1 MASSVFY
8 NGRRHITPAT
18 ISQVNDED
26 MAPRNLAASRNLAIV
41 GLALAGEPGKPFKVN
56 SPEDAVR
63 KLRGGEL
70 LVAAR
75 KAFGPSGATG
85 GPRTITVVRVGNAT
99 QATLTLDDASAAD
112 SLVLKAV
119 PFGILGNGLKVK
131 VAAGTLRGKKFTAQ
145 LGNEHVTGDNLARNA
160 FTIRYAGALAS
171 ATLDVT
177 AADAVLKAGAVGTEA
192 VVATISFTDFPTVQ
206 QVCDRINTVADFSAV
221 PAPQSELRLAGNALD
236 FVTAQNVKTAD
247 FVVKADLQ
255 AMIDYINGAA
265 FRDLVKAERAVG
277 AGAVP
282 ANVDWTYL
290 AGATDLAATNTD
302 WANAIDALE
311 NVDVQR
317 IVPLTADPAIHSMV
331 DAHVHFMS
339 DAARRERRAVVGGAA
354 GLDVE
359 DVVDLPIALG
369 SDRTS
374 FAWPAHYDFD
384 NRGQRSLLPGY
395 MTAVLVAAAQ
405 CGVNPGTSL
414 TNKPLRVGGLEFE
427 ARVPADTDE
436 LIQNGVLVVARA
448 EGEDG
453 DPEGFKVVRDISTWL
468 SDDNYNRV
476 ENSCGDAVDF
486 VARSLRIALDPGR
499 GGKSTPMSMNLAL
512 SRAQTCLENL
522 AKPEPTGPGVIVGDA
537 VLPAFRNLA
546 AYLNGDVTGIN
557 VQVSPVIPNN
567 FILVG
572 ISVTPYSGTATL
584 A

>member
-1 MASSVFY
+1 MPSSVFY

-26 MAPRNLAASRNLAIV
+26 MAPRNLAASRNLALV

-56 SPEDAVR
+56 SPEDAAR

-70 LVAAR
+70 LTAAR

-85 GPRTITVVRVGNAT
+85 GPRTITVVRVGKAT
-99 QATLTLDDASAAD
+99 QATLTLKDSAGAG
-112 SLVLKAV
+112 SIVLKAV
-119 PFGILGNGLKVK
+119 PFGLLGNGLKAK
-131 VAAGTLRGKKFTAQ
+131 VANGTLRGKKFTAQ
-145 LGNEHVTGDNLARNA
+145 LGNEHVTGDNLARDA
-160 FTIRYAGALAS
+160 FKVRYTGAETT

-177 AADAVLKAGAVGTEA
+177 AAAAVLKHGAT
-192 VVATISFTDFPTVQ
+192 VAATVSFSDFPTVQ
-206 QVCDRINTVADFSAV
+206 QVCDRINTVPGFSAE
-221 PAPQSELRLAGNALD
+221 PAPQSALRLAGNALD
-236 FVTAQNVKTAD
+236 FVTAQDVKAAEFT
-247 FVVKADLQ
+247 VKADLQ
-255 AMIDYINGAA
+255 AVIDYLNGAA
-265 FRDLVKAERAVG
+265 FRELVRAERAVG
-277 AGAVP
+277 AGKVP

-290 AGATDLAATNTD
+290 AGATDLAATNED
-302 WANAIDALE
+302 WAAAIDSLE
-311 NVDVQR
+311 SVDVQR

-359 DVVDLPIALG
+359 DVLDLPIALG

-436 LIQNGVLVVARA
+436 LIQNGVLVLARA

-486 VARSLRIALDPGR
+486 VARNLRIALDPGR

-522 AKPEPTGPGVIVGDA
+522 AKPEPAGPGVIVGDA

-584 A
+584 S